1 MIQDISLWHTGPE
14 FHNILE
20 DAINNKNI
28 EELNI
33 YAYEEWEINS
43 NWHGYAYY
51 PQLKLFSLHKTLNIY
66 LGCFD
71 TLRHRKN
78 TTMPANANIIF
89 DPTFWIRCTYLQM
102 QRYNCSVNLAKVPSK
117 LFLSLNR
124 HPHIHRCDLMDSLAK
139 HNLLDNGCISWHFLP
154 NNYDWRHWKPSTLV
168 LDSDFAT
175 NFDSYQSVPIE
186 FNTTFMSVIAES
198 TMKSHF
204 ITEKTWM
211 SVFLKKPFLI
221 WGPPKIHQYFASL
234 GFKLYDEIFDYRF
247 DKVKDPNQRLEMF
260 VQQLI
265 KLKEQ
270 DLSKMKRQIHETL
283 EFNYNHAVQIANK
296 GPLPVIDYHRRTQ

>member
-1 MIQDISLWHTGPE
+1 MIQNISLWHTGPE

-33 YAYEEWEINS
+33 YAYEEWEIAE
-43 NWHGYAYY
+43 NWNNYNYY
-51 PQLKLFSLHKTLNIY
+51 QQLQQFCLHKTLNIY

-71 TLRHRKN
+71 SLRWRKN
-78 TTMPANANIIF
+78 TTVPVHANIIF
-89 DPTFWIRCTYLQM
+89 NPIYWINRTHLEM
-102 QRYNCSVNLAKVPSK
+102 QNHNCSANPARVPDK
-117 LFLSLNR
+117 LFLSLNTQ
-124 HPHIHRCDLMDSLAK
+124 PWIHRCDLIDSLAK
-139 HNLLDNGCISWHFLP
+139 HNLLDDGSISWHILP
-154 NNYDWRHWKPSTLV
+154 KNYNWKYWKPTKLV
-168 LDSDFAT
+168 LDIDYTT
-175 NFDSYQSVPIE
+175 NLDSYKTLPIE
-186 FNTTFMSVIAES
+186 FNTTFMSIVAES

-211 SVFLKKPFLI
+211 PVFLKKPFLI
-221 WGPPKIHQYFASL
+221 WGPPKIHQHFASL
-234 GFKLYDEIFDYRF
+234 GFKLYNEIFDYRF
-247 DKVKDPNQRLEMF
+247 DKVKDYNQRLEMI

-283 EFNYNHAVQIANK
+283 EFNYNHALQLANK
-296 GPLPVIDYHRRTQ
+296 